1 MNSLH
6 SHTDSNDYFTSKKVL
21 NIVIKI
27 LDRQNQ
33 IIFRFVMENSIIIPH
48 HTTLIL
54 DLKYKCIAIFC
65 HTKLDVKI
73 YNYWTLCTKSDCKIY
88 YKNLHYSFFLQV
100 IMLSAEPKQLLCWFR
115 KKKTIIYHTYVIVN
129 KPFLLPIRSNE

>member
-1 MNSLH
+1 MY

-54 DLKYKCIAIFC
+54 DLKYA
-65 HTKLDVKI
+65 L
-73 YNYWTLCTKSDCKIY
+73 L
-88 YKNLHYSFFLQV
+88 SF
-100 IMLSAEPKQLLCWFR
+100 ATP
-115 KKKTIIYHTYVIVN
+115 N
-129 KPFLLPIRSNE
+129 